1 MKETLIRSTFPVISS
16 ITRSI
21 QRSLRRVSCCKLFK
35 GTHYM
40 YLVQP
45 IILLVL
51 SILSPLISAYSR
63 FRSTTLSIV
72 VVARVIVSIFLITV
86 ILFIILLFLF
96 FGFTGTSG
104 GLFLLPLLL
113 LDSLDLFL
121 VHSWNIFLSH
131 KTQLCLNLLPLS
143 LFFVLELLGTLDLS
157 TACTNLSVSH

>member
-1 MKETLIRSTFPVISS
+1 
-16 ITRSI
+16 
-21 QRSLRRVSCCKLFK
+21 
-35 GTHYM
+35 M

-96 FGFTGTSG
+96 FGFTGASG